1 MKVDAGDIF
10 GGFFLGLE
18 EKEKTHEA
26 NDRGVTAGRP
36 ESDQRV
42 TKWHPFMTW
51 KSERR
56 KKRSGPMF

>member
-36 ESDQRV
+36 ESDQRA
-42 TKWHPFMTW
+42 T
-51 KSERR
+51 R
-56 KKRSGPMF
+56 G

>member
-10 GGFFLGLE
+10 GGIFGVFE

-26 NDRGVTAGRP
+26 NDRGVIAGRP

-42 TKWHPFMTW
+42 T
-51 KSERR
+51 R
-56 KKRSGPMF
+56 G